1 MEDESSGK
9 KSNLL
14 PSFFL
19 IIMGI
24 FAKFAAALTAIPSAV
39 IGGMTTFLFTSVAVS
54 GIAIIARGV
63 PFNRRN
69 RFILTAGLAIGY
81 GATLVP
87 TYFSSVFTYAG
98 PNRALQGFLDA
109 IELVM
114 ETGFAVTALV
124 TVILNLAL
132 PAEMEDTDTVA
143 EATEDEGRGGVR
155 MKQSSADGS
164 RDGEEKMA

>member
-1 MEDESSGK
+1 
-9 KSNLL
+9 
-14 PSFFL
+14 
-19 IIMGI
+19 MGV

-54 GIAIIARGV
+54 GISIITKGV

-69 RFILTAGLAIGY
+69 RFILTAGLALGY

-87 TYFSSVFTYAG
+87 TYFSSVFTYQG
-98 PNRALQGFLDA
+98 SNKGLQGFLDA

-124 TVILNLAL
+124 TVILNLFL
-132 PAEMEDTDTVA
+132 PEEIEDDTTVA
-143 EATEDEGRGGVR
+143 ETASTTGPAVR
-155 MKQSSADGS
+155 GS
-164 RDGEEKMA
+164 REGTKRDSGDDKLA